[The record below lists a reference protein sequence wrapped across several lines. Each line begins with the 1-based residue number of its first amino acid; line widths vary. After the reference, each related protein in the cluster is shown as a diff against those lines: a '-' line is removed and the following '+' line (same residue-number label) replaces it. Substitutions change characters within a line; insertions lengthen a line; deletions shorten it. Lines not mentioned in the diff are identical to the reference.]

1 MKRKANR
8 QSVQLTPK
16 QLQRLRK
23 LQEAIL
29 GNEKAELSRAA
40 KSFQAKQRATEGELA
55 RAAELLRPD
64 EGNTGFVGGNR

>member
-23 LQEAIL
+23 LQDAIL

-40 KSFQAKQRATEGELA
+40 RSFQAEQRATEVKLA

-64 EGNTGFVGGNR
+64 EGNTGFAGRDR